1 MNRQIISLQI
11 LLASL
16 FIIIG
21 FSPAHAE
28 FFRWVDDDGMIHYSD
43 SMPPSQ
49 SQRKQDKLNE
59 TGRVVET
66 IPAPKTVGELQEEA
80 RLAKLEKEQKRIQIE
95 MEKHDRMLVAMYT
108 SVNDIEFVRDERVT
122 TVQSAIE
129 ITKLRKS
136 KFIKKLQDL
145 DASEKRFQA
154 SGKDAPPWLIKSRIH
169 YKEQLL
175 NVEEILE
182 IKLNEKQEINK
193 RFARDINRY
202 LELKESRSTIQ

>member
-1 MNRQIISLQI
+1 MNRKNISLQI
-11 LLASL
+11 LFVSL

-21 FSPAHAE
+21 FSSAHAE

-49 SQRKQDKLNE
+49 SQRKQDKINKI
-59 TGRVVET
+59 GRVVET

-80 RLAKLEKEQKRIQIE
+80 RLAKLEKERKRIQTE
-95 MEKHDRMLVAMYT
+95 MDKHDRMLVAMYT

-129 ITKLRKS
+129 ITKHRKT
-136 KFIKKLQDL
+136 KFIIKLQEL
-145 DASEKRFQA
+145 DASEQRFKA
-154 SGKDAPPWLIKSRIH
+154 SGKDAPTWLIDSRAH
-169 YKEQLL
+169 YKAQLS

-182 IKLNEKQEINK
+182 IKFKEKQEINK